1 VFEFECFDIS
11 GLLREIVARVQHQ
24 MSHLGFQVQACIP
37 EHLPP
42 VKADRLAIAHVVTNL
57 LDNAIKYSGEAKRA
71 EIRVAAEDGHL
82 VIAVQ
87 DYGIGIA
94 KDELKKIFERFHRG
108 GDPHTRTVKG
118 AGLGLTLV
126 KQIVQAHHGTVHVQS
141 EMERGSTFTVRLPTQ
156 DME

>member
-1 VFEFECFDIS
+1 
-11 GLLREIVARVQHQ
+11 
-24 MSHLGFQVQACIP
+24 MSHLGFQLQVRIP
-37 EHLPP
+37 DRLPP
-42 VKADRLAIAHVVTNL
+42 IKADRIAIAHVVNNL

-71 EIRVAAEDGHL
+71 EISVVAEDGHL

-94 KDELKKIFERFHRG
+94 KEELKKIFERFHRG

-126 KQIVQAHHGTVHVQS
+126 KQIVQAHHGSVHVQS
-141 EMERGSTFTVRLPTQ
+141 ELERGSTFTIRLPL
-156 DME
+156 D